1 MSSHTMT
8 EKPFLRNCCTPGRSE
23 QMPKTPG
30 RDGIIHIVMSPLEIM
45 QRLATLAPF
54 VRDRP
59 QPAGH
64 ERRLGGPPF
73 VPRSKLYEP
82 HGQGRFTIGPRIPF
96 RHVRQRRV
104 RASTPAERFGR
115 ARPKPARCRR
125 ELARSAHVHVIARTA
140 GIETRF
146 SSLTWQA
153 ALVS

>member
-30 RDGIIHIVMSPLEIM
+30 RDGIIHIVMSPLELM
-45 QRLATLAPF
+45 QRLATLVPF

-104 RASTPAERFGR
+104 RASTPLSALDGPVRNPPVAGANSR
-115 ARPKPARCRR
+115 A
-125 ELARSAHVHVIARTA
+125 LRTC
-140 GIETRF
+140 T
-146 SSLTWQA
+146 SSLEQQA
-153 ALVS
+153 SRPASLR